1 MSMPMLPAGIGLT
14 HLRVY
19 TSRTPDGQRGGSP
32 HMHLACGE
40 LYYVVRG
47 SGAVE
52 FLSAAEGYRR
62 VDLSPGAT
70 VHFTP
75 GVIHRLINSDDP
87 LELLVVM
94 QNSGLP
100 ERGDA
105 VFTFPTDH
113 LADRATYAAATTVRD
128 LAGAE
133 QRRDLAVR
141 GFQDLVECFR
151 ADVAIG
157 RQRLQTFYELALA
170 LVRPH
175 VREWAAILE
184 AGPAQAAQTT
194 AGQLAAIADGDAGYL
209 AAGQVAQLAHPDD
222 AALRLGMC
230 GRLWPYLP
238 EGSTNV

>member
-1 MSMPMLPAGIGLT
+1 MNLPMLPAGVGLT

-19 TSRTPDGQRGGSP
+19 TSQAPDGQRGGSP
-32 HMHLACGE
+32 HMHLACAE
-40 LYYVVRG
+40 LYYVLGG

-62 VDLSPGAT
+62 VALSPGAT

-75 GVIHRLINSDDP
+75 GVIHRLINDDDR

-113 LADRATYAAATTVRD
+113 LADQATYAAATVARD
-128 LAGAE
+128 LVGAE
-133 QRRDLAVR
+133 RRRDLAVR
-141 GFQDLVECFR
+141 GFRELVECFQGD
-151 ADVAIG
+151 AATG

-170 LVRPH
+170 LVRPQ
-175 VREWAAILE
+175 VREWSAILE

-222 AALRLGMC
+222 TALRLGMC

-238 EGSTNV
+238 EGSTIV